1 MPAPEPNARSAWRE
15 RRTATSRRAVFALT
29 LALCAA
35 SPWSIVDPA
44 SAQEAPAQRAALT
57 RLQDRAARE
66 RDRPDQRA
74 MKAPVPPGLD
84 ADALAPVSDD
94 DATARV
100 SLRDALPLVAGAV
113 ADAPARDADDPPN
126 PDAVRRYVTGRQR
139 LLAGDAAGAER
150 EFAGAVRLD
159 ALTAAPW
166 RALGE
171 SRIAQGN
178 TPGALAALREAL
190 RRDPSDPLALETLGR
205 AAVRGRDFAT
215 GASYLARWRIAQPRG
230 GDPATPYLIDLDL
243 GAALVRLGYLAAA
256 SEALRSAAGAPE
268 PLGQQTNRWEELSAL
283 YRSRGAALRDA
294 GDADLRLGR
303 LEEALAAYS
312 EASKG
317 PSLDGGAGLVLRRVH
332 AAMRLG
338 RPASAA
344 SFVLADIEASDAR
357 PDRTRIDA
365 LRHIASHSG
374 VGEDAARALG
384 EIAASADPTGRSLR
398 ASPLAL
404 ARAACLGRADAM
416 TTLGERLREAPTDVD
431 AFAALLERIGADKPG
446 EALRETIPVFAAASL
461 GDERVVA
468 AARRSCGA
476 RALVNAWGDLPRDI
490 ASAPS
495 ARLLRARLLM
505 GFDPAASERELA
517 ALTID
522 APSFTPAAAALVE
535 TRALLGRWA
544 DAEAALPPLGPT
556 PTDEA
561 IASRARAL
569 ASLTRDAEALEVI
582 APLADREAPPPDADA
597 ALFAARLAARTGDD
611 ARAERWFRGAIASAP
626 TREEGY
632 VGLIELFR
640 ADDQAQGRLSD
651 AVRALREAAPA
662 GRTLRLLLAKELAAS
677 GQHDRAERELLDLA
691 ERDPDDDEAIALLT
705 SVWLATGAAG
715 PAAAWL
721 EPRRE
726 ANPDSRAL
734 TIHLARAWAAS
745 GNAEAATQMLREW
758 VSVRRGDSE
767 ASRALEEILRAT
779 PGGATEANAL
789 TRERLSNGPRTNDAT
804 LELAALDARADRWA
818 DAATTLARLGA
829 VATLNPAQRQRLAAM
844 ASAAAVE
851 PKEGE
856 PAWATERDAGRLAAL
871 DAIAQCGAALTAET
885 HLRRLTMLALS
896 GANRDRV
903 LAACA
908 LAASQQ
914 PSVAVDAMLTV
925 LDALREA
932 QRPADASA
940 VARWA
945 ALDKRPVRPVLAA
958 AWLALAALAHDAAQ
972 AEEAIRA
979 VATDR
984 QQVETLASLARM
996 RRGIDVGETTVAELA
1011 YTVGAMFA
1019 SEDLNDEADRLWRV
1033 ALEFDPRHP
1042 MANNNIGFRLAEK
1055 GERLAEAHAML
1066 AVAHAE
1072 APEETAITD
1081 SIGWVRYRLGI
1092 VRDRTNDAGVVVM
1105 EGALTLLRRA
1115 TRMEM
1120 PGAAEPEILDHLGD
1134 AAWAAGEPDEAR
1146 LAWTKASEIATKYVE
1161 ALMPRARQNPELAK
1175 DLDRLRTL
1183 GEGARAKATA
1193 ATTGGEPPVAPVVG
1207 GGDKIANDPPRPP
1220 PPLPDGMPA
1229 A

>member
-1 MPAPEPNARSAWRE
+1 MPAPEQNARRDGRA
-15 RRTATSRRAVFALT
+15 RRAPTSHRAV
-29 LALCAA
+29 LALAIALAA
-35 SPWSIVDPA
+35 GAPWSIVDPA
-44 SAQEAPAQRAALT
+44 SAQEAPERHAALT
-57 RLQDRAARE
+57 RLQERAARE

-84 ADALAPVSDD
+84 ADALAPVGDD
-94 DATARV
+94 DATARL

-113 ADAPARDADDPPN
+113 ADAPDRDSGEPPN
-126 PDAVRRYVTGRQR
+126 PDAVRRYVAGRQR

-190 RRDPSDPLALETLGR
+190 RRDPSDALALETLGR
-205 AAVRGRDFAT
+205 AAVRGREFAT

-243 GAALVRLGYLAAA
+243 GAALIRLGYLAAA

-303 LEEALAAYS
+303 LEEALGAYDAA
-312 EASKG
+312 AKG
-317 PSLDGGAGLVLRRVH
+317 PSLDGGAGLSLRRVH

-344 SFVLADIEASDAR
+344 SFVLADIEVSDAR

-374 VGEDAARALG
+374 VGEDAARALD
-384 EIAASADPTGRSLR
+384 EIAAGADPAGRALR

-404 ARAACLGRADAM
+404 ARAACLDRADAM
-416 TTLGERLREAPTDVD
+416 TTLRARLREAPTDVD
-431 AFAALLERIGADKPG
+431 AFAALLERIGSDKPG

-461 GDERVVA
+461 GDERVIG

-476 RALVNAWGDLPRDI
+476 RALVNAWGDLPRDA
-490 ASAPS
+490 ASSPS

-505 GFDPAASERELA
+505 GFDPLAAERELA
-517 ALTID
+517 SLVNDSPAF
-522 APSFTPAAAALVE
+522 APTAAALVDVC
-535 TRALLGRWA
+535 ALLGQWA
-544 DAEAALPPLGPT
+544 DAEAALPALGPA

-561 IASRARAL
+561 LSSRARAL
-569 ASLTRDAEALEVI
+569 ATLSRDAEALEVI
-582 APLADREAPPPDADA
+582 APLADRESPDADV

-715 PAAAWL
+715 PAASWL

-745 GNAEAATQMLREW
+745 GKADDATKMLREW
-758 VSVRRGDSE
+758 VSVRKGDAE

-789 TRERLSNGPRTNDAT
+789 TRDRLSNGPRTTDGT
-804 LELAALDARADRWA
+804 LELAALDARAGRWA

-829 VATLNPAQRQRLAAM
+829 APTLNPAQRQRLSAM
-844 ASAAAVE
+844 ASAAAAE
-851 PKEGE
+851 PNEGE
-856 PAWATERDAGRLAAL
+856 PAWATERDAGPLAAL
-871 DAIAQCGAALTAET
+871 DAIAQCGAPLTAET

-896 GANRDRV
+896 GADRDRV

-945 ALDKRPVRPVLAA
+945 ALDKRPVRSVLAA

-972 AEEAIRA
+972 AEEAIRV

-984 QQVETLASLARM
+984 QHVETLASLARM
-996 RRGIDVGETTVAELA
+996 RRGLDVGETTVAELA
-1011 YTVGAMFA
+1011 YAVGAMFA

-1092 VRDRTNDAGVVVM
+1092 VRDRTNEAGAVVM

-1115 TRMEM
+1115 ARMEM

-1134 AAWAAGEPDEAR
+1134 AAWAAGEPEEAR
-1146 LAWTKASEIATKYVE
+1146 LAWTKASEIAAKYVE
-1161 ALMPRARQNPELAK
+1161 ALMPRARQNPDLAK
-1175 DLDRLRTL
+1175 DLDRLRAM
-1183 GEGARAKATA
+1183 GESARAKATA
-1193 ATTGGEPPVAPVVG
+1193 ATTGGEPPVVPIVG

-1220 PPLPDGMPA
+1220 PPPPDGMPA